1 MNGWIIAAVL
11 ALVSFALLA
20 TIFRLP
26 RQGWEAAGAALL
38 LGITGYVLQGSPR
51 QPGAPR
57 EPAEKPSS
65 VDPVAANAERDKLD
79 GAKRGQDPALITA
92 DAFARHG
99 QFADAAEML
108 RGEVAKNP
116 GNAQAWQAL
125 ANALVQHAEGNLSPA
140 ALYAFNRA
148 GAADPANPGPPFF
161 LGLAL
166 AQSGRFAEGRSIWAA
181 LLARS
186 PADAPWRGDLSA
198 RLSELDA
205 FIARKNSVTP
215 RN

>member
-1 MNGWIIAAVL
+1 MNGWIIAVALAAVSFAVL
-11 ALVSFALLA
+11 ALL
-20 TIFRLP
+20 FRLP
-26 RQGWEAAGAALL
+26 RKGWEAAGAALI
-38 LGITGYVLQGSPR
+38 LGAAGYFLQGSP
-51 QPGAPR
+51 QMQGSPR
-57 EPAEKPSS
+57 EPAEKASNS
-65 VDPVAANAERDKLD
+65 DPAAVIAERDKLM
-79 GAKRGQDPALITA
+79 GARPGQDATLVTA

-108 RGEVAKNP
+108 RGVVAKNP
-116 GNAQAWQAL
+116 SNAQAWLAM
-125 ANALVQHAEGNLSPA
+125 ANALVQHSEGNLSPA

-166 AQSGRFAEGRSIWAA
+166 AQSGRVAEGRSIWAA

-186 PADAPWRGDLSA
+186 PANAPWRGDLSG
-198 RLSELDA
+198 RLAELDA
-205 FIARKNSVTP
+205 FIAQQNSLTP